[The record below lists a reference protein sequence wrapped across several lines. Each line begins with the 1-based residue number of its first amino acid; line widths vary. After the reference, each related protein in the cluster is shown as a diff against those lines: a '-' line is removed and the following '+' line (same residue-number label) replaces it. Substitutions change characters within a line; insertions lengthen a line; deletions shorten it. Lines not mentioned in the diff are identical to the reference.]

1 MPEEKKQPGQELIE
15 KIASYHPDFDR
26 NYVQKAIDF
35 AVKFHGSQL
44 RQSGEVY
51 YQHPISVAMIL
62 AELKLDVGT
71 IVTAILHDTIE
82 DTEATNE
89 MIAHEFGEDVAQVVE
104 GVTKLDK
111 INFRSETEKQ
121 AENFRKFLLAI
132 SQDIRVLIVKLADRL
147 HNMRTLH
154 YIKKP
159 QKRQRI
165 AKETMDI
172 YAPLAERIGINTI
185 KVELQDYS
193 FKELYP
199 DAYSSVLNRLEYLR
213 GVDKDV
219 IERTTKR
226 IQEVID
232 MAGIKAEVSGREKMP
247 YSIWLKMQKK
257 KISFENVTDIIAFRI
272 ITENVDDC
280 YRALGAIHTAFKML
294 PGFFDD
300 YVSNPKTN
308 GYQSVHTI
316 VMGEKNQR
324 MEIQIRTHEMHEI
337 AEHGVAAHWSYK
349 QGANYIMEG
358 SRYRWLRQLLEVLEH
373 AADADEVL
381 ENTRLEMYHEN
392 VFCFTPKGDIIV
404 LPKDATPVDF
414 AFAVHSKLGLH
425 CAGAKVNGRVVP
437 LRTKLKN
444 GDQVD
449 IIKAKVETIIPV
461 WESFVKTGAARAEI
475 RRFLRGKKQGEFL
488 NFGKNIISQI
498 FFQHGYDVDEA
509 VLEKH
514 LDKFRKKTLN
524 DFYVAVGDGSIS
536 RKDVYKVLFPDATE
550 AEENSENANNIKSNV
565 PLKGLT
571 KEVSVSYGNCCNPLP
586 GERIVGIQTSTGVV
600 VHRAECKR
608 LEEFVDQPEK
618 WIDLSWDENAT
629 DGEYLCR
636 LDISVANQRGAL
648 AEITKVC
655 ADNEAN
661 IFNMRIGGKG
671 QDFCKITL
679 DLELANATHLSRIE
693 YALKANPLISSVK
706 RHKEK
711 SGK

>member
-1 MPEEKKQPGQELIE
+1 MID
-15 KIASYHPDFDR
+15 KIASYHPDFDK
-26 NYVQKAIDF
+26 NFVQKAIDF
-35 AVKFHGSQL
+35 AVQYHGSQL

-62 AELKLDVGT
+62 ADLKLDIGT
-71 IVTAILHDTIE
+71 IVTALLHDTIE
-82 DTEATNE
+82 DTEATYE
-89 MIAHEFGEDVAQVVE
+89 MIAKEFGAEVAHVVE
-104 GVTKLDK
+104 GVTKLEK

-147 HNMRTLH
+147 HNMRTLS
-154 YIKKP
+154 YIKKS

-185 KVELQDYS
+185 KIELQDLS

-199 DAYSSVLNRLEYLR
+199 DAYASVINRLEYLR
-213 GVDKDV
+213 SIDSTIIDNTVKKLQQVINAAGVKSV
-219 IERTTKR
+219 VT
-226 IQEVID
+226 
-232 MAGIKAEVSGREKMP
+232 GREKMP

-257 KISFENVTDIIAFRI
+257 KIGFENVTDIIAFRVI
-272 ITENVDDC
+272 VESVDDC
-280 YRALGAIHTAFKML
+280 YRALGAVHTSFKML
-294 PGFFDD
+294 PSFFDD
-300 YVSNPKTN
+300 YISNPKAN

-324 MEIQIRTHEMHEI
+324 MEIQIRTNEMHEI
-337 AEHGVAAHWSYK
+337 AEYGVAAHWSYK
-349 QGANYIMEG
+349 QGSNYNMEG
-358 SRYRWLRQLLEVLEH
+358 SRYRWLRQLLEVLES
-373 AADADEVL
+373 ATDADEVL

-414 AFAVHSKLGLH
+414 AFAVHSQLGRY
-425 CAGAKVNGRVVP
+425 CAGAKVNGRIVP

-444 GDQVD
+444 GDQIE
-449 IIKAKVETIIPV
+449 IIKAKVETVIPV

-475 RRFLRGKKQGEFL
+475 RRFLKSKKQDEFL
-488 NFGKNIISQI
+488 EFGKNIISQI
-498 FFQHGYDVDEA
+498 YLQQGGELIEA
-509 VLEKH
+509 DLETH
-514 LDKFRKKTLN
+514 LEEFRKKNLD
-524 DFYVAVGDGSIS
+524 DFYIAVGDGAINK
-536 RKDVYKVLFPDATE
+536 KDIYRVLFPDQE
-550 AEENSENANNIKSNV
+550 NGEENTNPSVFAASNI

-571 KEVSVSYGNCCNPLP
+571 RDVSINYGSCCNPLP
-586 GERIVGIQTSTGVV
+586 GERIVGIQTASGVV

-618 WIDLSWDENAT
+618 WIDLSWDESASNA
-629 DGEYLCR
+629 EYLCR
-636 LDISVANQRGAL
+636 LDIMVVNQKGAL
-648 AEITKVC
+648 AEITRLC

-661 IFNMRIGGKG
+661 IFNMRISGKG

-679 DLELANATHLSRIE
+679 DLELSNATHLSRIE
-693 YALKANPLISSVK
+693 YALKANPIISSVK
-706 RHKEK
+706 RHRG
-711 SGK
+711 GK